1 ININKLENCEVQLAI
16 AAIDNLPAVSEVEPY
31 HKTAIDKVRAAC
43 DSLTAEQLGKVTNYA
58 TLTALETAF
67 NEKFEVVVEMTAENN
82 GYLARPATWLGTNYT
97 IGYSADETYGNL
109 IVMNPVAKVT
119 EAHNAF
125 ECTLTDAL
133 DATKY
138 DKVCFYVYNG
148 SDSDKGLFVRFDGGT
163 YIPSFMT
170 LKSGWNKVEMTVE
183 QFNTLNILGIGS
195 VSQTSAVYKFSDI
208 YAVKKTSAG

>member
-1 ININKLENCEVQLAI
+1 MELKKAAGDMPHSLE
-16 AAIDNLPAVSEVEPY
+16 
-31 HKTAIDKVRAAC
+31 
-43 DSLTAEQLGKVTNYA
+43 AEQALLGCLLLDTKIQLEIASDLKEEDFYA
-58 TLTALETAF
+58 ESHKYIF
-67 NEKFEVVVEMTAENN
+67 
-82 GYLARPATWLGTNYT
+82 
-97 IGYSADETYGNL
+97 SAMDML
-109 IVMNPVAKVT
+109 IKSNQPVDLV
-119 EAHNAF
+119 
-125 ECTLTDAL
+125 TLTDAL

-148 SDSDKGLFVRFDGGT
+148 SDSDKGLFVRFDGGS
-163 YIPSFMT
+163 YNPAFLT